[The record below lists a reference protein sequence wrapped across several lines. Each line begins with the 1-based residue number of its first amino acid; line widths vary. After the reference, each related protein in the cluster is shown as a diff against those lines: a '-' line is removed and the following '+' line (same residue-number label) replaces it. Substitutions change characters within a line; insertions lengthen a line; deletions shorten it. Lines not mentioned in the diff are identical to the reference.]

1 MNCTDDDFVYPARN
15 YMFKVKNEN
24 TRTVLNMFKLN
35 YKESRTTS
43 LKSLLLTLTIF
54 NTLL

>member
-35 YKESRTTS
+35 YKERRTTS